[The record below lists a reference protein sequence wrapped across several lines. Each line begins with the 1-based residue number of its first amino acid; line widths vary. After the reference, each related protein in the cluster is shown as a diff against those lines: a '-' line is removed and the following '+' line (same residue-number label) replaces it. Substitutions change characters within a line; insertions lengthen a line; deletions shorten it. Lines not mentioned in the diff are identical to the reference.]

1 MTLRTSVRDGL
12 AYTVRRGLRQQPSLT
27 TSDNKTI
34 ASIDLERGTFL
45 PLDAYTGLE
54 IEAIADESLGERRRL
69 LLDELRQDD
78 LRRVQARIA
87 EHRLKLE
94 ANADEI
100 SSLTRDLANTN
111 EEIEEIGDIKARL
124 EALPPPPPDGR
135 SAELM
140 KASRQAQMNSRE
152 LVGSPSSGTDS
163 AAPIILPS
171 QFGIKAC
178 FVRYRTVLKYSLG
191 FAPSPCILSTFTQF

>member
-1 MTLRTSVRDGL
+1 MWAIQSIEINGGFLPGVTVELPDGLTCIIGPRGSGKSTLAELVRFAICGLSGAPKSRQEIIQANLGNAGLVTLKTSVRDGL

-34 ASIDLERGTFL
+34 ASVDLERGTFL
-45 PLDAYTGLE
+45 PLDAYTGPE

-87 EHRLKLE
+87 EHRRKLE

-100 SSLTRDLANTN
+100 SSLTRDLANTM
-111 EEIEEIGDIKARL
+111 KRSR
-124 EALPPPPPDGR
+124 R
-135 SAELM
+135 SATS
-140 KASRQAQMNSRE
+140 KPA
-152 LVGSPSSGTDS
+152 
-163 AAPIILPS
+163 
-171 QFGIKAC
+171 
-178 FVRYRTVLKYSLG
+178 
-191 FAPSPCILSTFTQF
+191 